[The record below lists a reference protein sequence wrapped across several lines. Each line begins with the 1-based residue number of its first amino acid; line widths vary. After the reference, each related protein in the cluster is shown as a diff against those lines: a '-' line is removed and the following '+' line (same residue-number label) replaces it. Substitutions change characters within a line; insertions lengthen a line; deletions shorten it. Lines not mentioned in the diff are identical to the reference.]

1 MQRLLLV
8 LAVLI
13 LLAAMAA
20 RTAWAQQ
27 SEARVALLIGNAAYP
42 QADPPLS
49 EPVSDAK
56 ALAEELRRQ
65 GFDVEVGENLS
76 KEAMQRAL
84 ERFYGKITPTTA
96 LIFFSGY
103 GIQSNRQNYLIPIN
117 AQIWNEQDVRSD
129 GFPLDAVME
138 QLKVKGARVKIV
150 ILDASRRNPYERHFR
165 KYSQGLGPI
174 TVPNGTAFM
183 CSANQGTLM
192 EAEKPGLFVAELI
205 KKMRSPGSTVEDV
218 FKRTRMDV
226 LRGSNSK
233 QAPWYS
239 STLEEEVVAI
249 YTRGQIYAKD
259 AEALNNRCWA
269 RAITGDLS
277 GAQKDCNEAL
287 RLRPRYAD
295 AYDSR
300 GLVHLKRG
308 SFKEAVIDYDTALGT
323 NPNQASSLY
332 GRGLAKRRNGDSAGG
347 DRDIDA
353 AKDIQSD
360 IVDEFFWYA
369 VR

>member
-1 MQRLLLV
+1 M
-8 LAVLI
+8 
-13 LLAAMAA
+13 
-20 RTAWAQQ
+20 
-27 SEARVALLIGNAAYP
+27 
-42 QADPPLS
+42 
-49 EPVSDAK
+49 
-56 ALAEELRRQ
+56 EE
-65 GFDVEVGENLS
+65 
-76 KEAMQRAL
+76 
-84 ERFYGKITPTTA
+84 
-96 LIFFSGY
+96 
-103 GIQSNRQNYLIPIN
+103 
-117 AQIWNEQDVRSD
+117 
-129 GFPLDAVME
+129 
-138 QLKVKGARVKIV
+138 
-150 ILDASRRNPYERHFR
+150 
-165 KYSQGLGPI
+165 
-174 TVPNGTAFM
+174 
-183 CSANQGTLM
+183 
-192 EAEKPGLFVAELI
+192 EKPGLFVAELI
-205 KKMRSPGSTVEDV
+205 KETRSPGSTVEDV

-226 LRGSNSK
+226 LRGSHGK